1 MFHVFPIGIIIYL
14 VFKALIKST
23 VTKSGQINC
32 NSASRI
38 KFTVKGKEI
47 DATHTYHS
55 LEKLNLLGIKNIS
68 PKIISEHY
76 HQIFEEIIEQR
87 RTQLVKIDVAE
98 LRAAK
103 QYLLDK
109 WSYVANEN

>member
-1 MFHVFPIGIIIYL
+1 MFHVFPIGMFIYL
-14 VFKALIKST
+14 VFKTLIKST
-23 VTKSGQINC
+23 ETKPGQINC
-32 NSASRI
+32 ISASRI
-38 KFTVKGKEI
+38 KFTVNRKEI
-47 DATHTYHS
+47 DATHTWHS
-55 LEKLNLLGIKNIS
+55 LEKLNLLGIKNIT

-109 WSYVANEN
+109 WEYLANEN